1 MSKKSYK
8 ERRLARK
15 AREQQK
21 KALEEQKKD
30 NLKTSEEARKEW
42 VQELGDAVI
51 KQKWQAGKGKSRHLG
66 KKEGDIYRYITSQ
79 KTFRDVSAVWRR
91 FSQFVAERSKGDDL
105 DSLESI
111 LKYADRYLQ
120 SCVDKDLSAW
130 TLTTYK
136 THLGKVFD
144 LPTTVFIKTKPRLRA
159 DIKRSRHDVEIDKHI
174 SQVKHDF
181 FEMVGGATGLRKSE
195 MQAIRGTALSRER
208 DEDGFYYF
216 VTKGKGGR
224 VRRSPIVARNEEEE
238 QLILALFR
246 QAGDFYVFNNRHND
260 VQTYSVPKNLD
271 EHSHRAEYARRVY
284 KHYERNVLDL
294 PRKQKTFLRKDL
306 RGHVL
311 DKFAELK
318 TSQALGHNRVDEFR
332 RSYAY
337 KLVG

>member
-15 AREQQK
+15 AREEQK
-21 KALEEQKKD
+21 KAQEEQKKD
-30 NLKTSEEARKEW
+30 KLKTSEEARREW
-42 VQELGDAVI
+42 VQALGDAVI

-105 DSLESI
+105 ESLESI

-174 SQVKHDF
+174 SQAKHDF
-181 FEMVGGATGLRKSE
+181 FAMVGGATGLRKSE
-195 MQAIRGTALSRER
+195 MQAIRGTALSPER

-246 QAGDFYVFNNRHND
+246 QAGDFYVFNNRYND

>member
-1 MSKKSYK
+1 MARKSRK
-8 ERRLARK
+8 EKRLARK
-15 AREQQK
+15 ARE
-21 KALEEQKKD
+21 EQRKD
-30 NLKTSEEARKEW
+30 NLKTSEEARRER
-42 VQELGDAVI
+42 VQALGQAVI
-51 KQKWQAGKGKSRHLG
+51 SQKWTAGRGKSRHLG
-66 KKEGDIYRYITSQ
+66 KKEGDNYRYITSD

-91 FSQFVAERSKGDDL
+91 FSQFVAEKSAGDDL
-105 DSLESI
+105 DDLESI
-111 LKYADRYLQ
+111 LKYANRYLQ

-136 THLGKVFD
+136 THLGKVFE
-144 LPTTVFIKTKPRLRA
+144 LPTTAFIATKPRQRA
-159 DIKRSRHDVEIDKHI
+159 DIKRSRHDVESDKHI

-181 FEMVGGATGLRKSE
+181 FAMVGGATGLRKSE
-195 MQAIRGTALSRER
+195 MQSIRGTALSPER

-246 QAGDFYVFNNRHND
+246 QAGDFYVFNNRYND

-284 KHYERNVLDL
+284 KHYERNILDL

>member
-1 MSKKSYK
+1 MARKSRK
-8 ERRLARK
+8 EKRLARK
-15 AREQQK
+15 ARE
-21 KALEEQKKD
+21 EQRKD
-30 NLKTSEEARKEW
+30 NLKTSEEARRERI
-42 VQELGDAVI
+42 QALGQAVI
-51 KQKWQAGKGKSRHLG
+51 SQKWTAGNGKSRHAG
-66 KKEGDIYRYITSQ
+66 KKEGDNCRYITSQ

-91 FSQFVAERSKGDDL
+91 FSQFVAEKSTGDDL
-105 DSLESI
+105 DDLESI
-111 LKYADRYLQ
+111 LKYANRYLQ

-144 LPTTVFIKTKPRLRA
+144 LPTTVFIKTKPRQRA
-159 DIKRSRHDVEIDKHI
+159 DIKRSRHDVESDKHI
-174 SQVKHDF
+174 SQAKHDF
-181 FEMVGGATGLRKSE
+181 FAMVGGATGLRKSE
-195 MQAIRGTALSRER
+195 MQSIRGTALSPER

-224 VRRSPIVARNEEEE
+224 VRRSPIIANKEEE
-238 QLILALFR
+238 QLIISLFR

-260 VQTYSVPKNLD
+260 VQTYAVLKKLD
-271 EHSHRAEYARRVY
+271 EHAHRAEYARRVY

>member
-8 ERRLARK
+8 ERRLARQ
-15 AREQQK
+15 AREQK
-21 KALEEQKKD
+21 KKD
-30 NLKTSEEARKEW
+30 NLKTSEEARRAW
-42 VQELGDAVI
+42 VQAMGQAVI
-51 KQKWQAGKGKSRHLG
+51 SQKWDAGNGKSRHLG
-66 KKEGDIYRYITSQ
+66 KKEGKNYRYITSD

-91 FSQFVAERSKGDDL
+91 FSQFVAEKSAGDDL
-105 DSLESI
+105 DSLDSI

-120 SCVDKDLSAW
+120 SCVDKNLSAW

-136 THLGKVFD
+136 THLGKVFG
-144 LPTTVFIKTKPRLRA
+144 LSTAAFIETKPRQRA
-159 DIKRSRHDVEIDKHI
+159 DIKRSRHDVESDKHI
-174 SQVKHDF
+174 SQAKHDF
-181 FEMVGGATGLRKSE
+181 FAMVGGATGLRKSE
-195 MQAIRGTALSRER
+195 MQSIRGTALSRER

-216 VTKGKGGR
+216 TTKGKGGR
-224 VRRSPIVARNEEEE
+224 VRRSPIVTNSKEEE

-260 VQTYSVPKNLD
+260 VQTYAVPKKLD
-271 EHSHRAEYARRVY
+271 EHAHRAEYARRVY

-306 RGHVL
+306 RGHIL

>member
-15 AREQQK
+15 AREEQK
-21 KALEEQKKD
+21 KAREEQKKD

-66 KKEGDIYRYITSQ
+66 KKEGDNYRYITSQ

-144 LPTTVFIKTKPRLRA
+144 LPTTAFIPTKPRLRA

-181 FEMVGGATGLRKSE
+181 FAMVGGATGLRKSE
-195 MQAIRGTALSRER
+195 MQAIRGTALSPER

-224 VRRSPIVARNEEEE
+224 FRRSPIVANEEEE
-238 QLILALFR
+238 KLIIALFR

-260 VQTYSVPKNLD
+260 VQTYAVPKNLD

-284 KHYERNVLDL
+284 KHYERNILDL

>member
-1 MSKKSYK
+1 MARKSRK
-8 ERRLARK
+8 EKRLARK
-15 AREQQK
+15 ARE
-21 KALEEQKKD
+21 EQRKD
-30 NLKTSEEARKEW
+30 NLKTSEEARRER
-42 VQELGDAVI
+42 VQALGQAVI
-51 KQKWQAGKGKSRHLG
+51 SQKWTAGNGKSRHAG
-66 KKEGDIYRYITSQ
+66 KKEGDNCRYITSQ

-91 FSQFVAERSKGDDL
+91 FSQFVAEKSTGDDL
-105 DSLESI
+105 DDLESI
-111 LKYADRYLQ
+111 LKYANRYLQ

-144 LPTTVFIKTKPRLRA
+144 LPTTVFIKTKPRQRA
-159 DIKRSRHDVEIDKHI
+159 DIKRSRHDVESDKHI
-174 SQVKHDF
+174 SQAKHDF
-181 FEMVGGATGLRKSE
+181 FAMVGGATGLRKSE
-195 MQAIRGTALSRER
+195 MQSIRGTALSPER

-224 VRRSPIVARNEEEE
+224 VRRSPIIANKEEE
-238 QLILALFR
+238 QLIISLFR

-260 VQTYSVPKNLD
+260 VQTYAVPKKLD
-271 EHSHRAEYARRVY
+271 EHAHRAEYARRVY

-294 PRKQKTFLRKDL
+294 PRNQKTFLRKSL